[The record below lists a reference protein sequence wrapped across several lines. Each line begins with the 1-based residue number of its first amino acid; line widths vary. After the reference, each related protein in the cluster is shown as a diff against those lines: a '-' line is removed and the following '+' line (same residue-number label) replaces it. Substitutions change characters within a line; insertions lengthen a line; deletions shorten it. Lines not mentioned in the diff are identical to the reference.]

1 MFKFKSLVITFRLK
15 YLFQDTNQRI
25 ENIVIVIVIW
35 DRTCVQRLFL
45 FYFAFQYDSF
55 SFKSSLLQ

>member
-25 ENIVIVIVIW
+25 ENIVMEYSYDYLGYVSK
-35 DRTCVQRLFL
+35 DYFGL
-45 FYFAFQYDSF
+45 FYISIRFFQF
-55 SFKSSLLQ
+55 